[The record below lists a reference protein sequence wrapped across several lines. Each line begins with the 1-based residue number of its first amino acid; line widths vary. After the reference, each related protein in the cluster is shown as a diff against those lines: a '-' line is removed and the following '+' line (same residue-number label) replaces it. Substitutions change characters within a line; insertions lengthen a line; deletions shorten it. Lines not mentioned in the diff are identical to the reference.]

1 MHGLWLDDLETLEA
15 ISQDDDTR
23 RLFLR
28 MAQLSQDGRLKPF
41 LRELA
46 ADGDLDH
53 GDEVSAVASSPRT
66 RASCTR
72 SRTTS
77 SAPGNGTSS
86 SQSEWAILDSNQGPP
101 PYQSGA
107 LTN

>member
-15 ISQDDDTR
+15 ISQHDETR

-28 MAQLSQDGRLKPF
+28 MAQLSQDGRVQPF

-53 GDEVSAVASSPRT
+53 ATKLKLSELAQDSSFLQAVEDYVLRT
-66 RASCTR
+66 RE
-72 SRTTS
+72 
-77 SAPGNGTSS
+77 
-86 SQSEWAILDSNQGPP
+86 QH
-101 PYQSGA
+101 
-107 LTN
+107 